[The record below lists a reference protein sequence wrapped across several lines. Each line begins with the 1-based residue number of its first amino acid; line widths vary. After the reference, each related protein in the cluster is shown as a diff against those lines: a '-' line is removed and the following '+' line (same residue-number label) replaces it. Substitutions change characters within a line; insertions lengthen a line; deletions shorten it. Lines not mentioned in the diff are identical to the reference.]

1 MAILTFTHSLNVSIQ
16 PGDIIYYCNI
26 KNNQAG
32 KNHPSNVGLNTEVK
46 RFGTVTAVNH
56 TDQKITCT
64 KFNPGGPNITASHYV
79 FFSKDRRV
87 NLSGIVG
94 YFAET
99 EYRNES
105 KLPAEMF
112 ATAANYVESSK

>member
-1 MAILTFTHSLNVSIQ
+1 MAILTFPKALNVSIQ

-46 RFGTVTAVNH
+46 RFGTVTGVNH

-64 KFNPGGPNITASHYV
+64 KFNPGGPNIT
-79 FFSKDRRV
+79 
-87 NLSGIVG
+87 SGN
-94 YFAET
+94 F
-99 EYRNES
+99 
-105 KLPAEMF
+105 KL
-112 ATAANYVESSK
+112 YGIK